1 MNEGTLTALAEN
13 EKGSV
18 NEVTLKTIV
27 EKEDE
32 ERQSMIRYKFQNVE
46 ETVHTEQGTTFFAK
60 FMKYQ
65 KVYNIFVL
73 ALSSISF
80 GFGLSSYDIMRN
92 VMSPENDGLQ
102 QSVFN
107 FLSTFAI
114 SNIFL
119 GGLIANFL
127 VRAFP
132 RIKRKHLLMISSAAN
147 CFAYAFQFMIPR
159 IITVAITRIFIGI
172 ASGIVCAV
180 VPGFLKDNAP
190 KKLSG
195 FIPSIHAI
203 GISLGIMIGGLFGM
217 MNDSAR
223 WHIPMWIAV
232 FYFLVNAVLIFFMK
246 DQEKEQEELI
256 EHIGLFPM
264 LRMKDARK
272 SLLTCTLFHL
282 TQHLSGTDFVA
293 MFSARVMGHLPN
305 YSIIYISS
313 MACAI
318 PVGLASSFLL
328 DKVGRKPMM
337 LISCSLLVIVTLL
350 MGSVDWYTV
359 LVYFFVISYNIGVAN
374 VPWTLPTEIFPKN
387 CFKTG
392 NMIGIT
398 VNWFSGYLLAICAGV
413 IYEAFGDYLWYFFS
427 ASMLIVSLYTGFMLK
442 ETKGITVPQFQ

>member
-13 EKGSV
+13 EKGSLP
-18 NEVTLKTIV
+18 EVTLKTIV

-203 GISLGIMIGGLFGM
+203 G
-217 MNDSAR
+217 
-223 WHIPMWIAV
+223 
-232 FYFLVNAVLIFFMK
+232 
-246 DQEKEQEELI
+246 
-256 EHIGLFPM
+256 
-264 LRMKDARK
+264 
-272 SLLTCTLFHL
+272 
-282 TQHLSGTDFVA
+282 
-293 MFSARVMGHLPN
+293 
-305 YSIIYISS
+305 
-313 MACAI
+313 
-318 PVGLASSFLL
+318 
-328 DKVGRKPMM
+328 
-337 LISCSLLVIVTLL
+337 
-350 MGSVDWYTV
+350 SVDWYTV